1 MFHRLVYHG
10 IFTGIELQ
18 FEPMYLIAF
27 RNSDQWSSQYL
38 MSEFLQSLIAFKVF
52 LERVEGVLEEA
63 CDADN
68 TDMVL
73 LDIEGVRELSS
84 LENIMT

>member
-1 MFHRLVYHG
+1 
-10 IFTGIELQ
+10 
-18 FEPMYLIAF
+18 
-27 RNSDQWSSQYL
+27 